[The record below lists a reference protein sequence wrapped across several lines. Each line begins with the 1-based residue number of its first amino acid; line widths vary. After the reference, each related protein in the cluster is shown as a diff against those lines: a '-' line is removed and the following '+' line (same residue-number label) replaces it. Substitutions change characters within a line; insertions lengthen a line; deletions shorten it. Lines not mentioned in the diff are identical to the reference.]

1 MGDIC
6 WNLPPIYRQAAEAQD
21 KLGWR
26 RFLEG
31 MVSSEFRA
39 IVEKLGLSENCYAT
53 PLKWCKDL
61 ILKLQEITH
70 GLWIYRNLSIHDS
83 SKGVLA
89 VQRREKLLEE
99 IEKQIQLGGEGLD
112 EKDEWM
118 LEVNLDDLE
127 EGSTGVY
134 ETYWLLAI
142 ETARERYRLANQTRE
157 QRMRQRES

>member
-1 MGDIC
+1 
-6 WNLPPIYRQAAEAQD
+6 
-21 KLGWR
+21 
-26 RFLEG
+26 
-31 MVSSEFRA
+31 MVSSEFRL
-39 IVEKLGLSENCYAT
+39 IVEELDLCVDSGRTARH
-53 PLKWCKDL
+53 WCKDT

-70 GLWIYRNLSIHDS
+70 GMWIYRNLSIHYP

-112 EKDEWM
+112 ESDQWM
-118 LEVNLDDLE
+118 LEVNLGDLE

-142 ETARERYRLANQTRE
+142 ETARERYRLANRTEE
-157 QRMRQRES
+157 QSSRRLGP